1 MKHVIALF
9 DRLCLALAWLS
20 GLIAAGVMSI
30 IFVGVVMRY
39 VFRRPLAGGFE
50 LIEVGMGLMVFTALP
65 WLVRQRGNI
74 RVTVLS
80 DRFPPLAARLA
91 DLAGQVLGAGLMVL
105 IARRVWMQG
114 ERLTNFGEVTM
125 SLRIPKGLIAQ
136 GMSVMLVLTALAFLI
151 CALECLRRQY
161 PDNAAQTGGGV
172 R

>member
-1 MKHVIALF
+1 MKILLVLF

-20 GLIAAGVMSI
+20 GLIAAGVMTV
-30 IFVGVVMRY
+30 IFVGVIMRY
-39 VFRRPLAGGFE
+39 FFRRPLSGGFE

-91 DLAGQVLGAGLMVL
+91 DLAGQLLGAGLIAL
-105 IARRVWMQG
+105 IAWRVWLQG
-114 ERLTNFGEVTM
+114 ERLASFGEVTM

-136 GMSVMLVLTALAFLI
+136 GMSVMLALSALAFLI
-151 CALECLRRQY
+151 CALETLRRRY
-161 PDNAAQTGGGV
+161 PDSAEPGEAS
-172 R
+172 

>member
-1 MKHVIALF
+1 MKTVIALF

-20 GLIAAGVMSI
+20 GLIAAGLMTV

-39 VFRRPLAGGFE
+39 LFRHPLAGGFE

-80 DRFPPLAARLA
+80 DRFSPLAARLA
-91 DLAGQVLGAGLMVL
+91 DLVGQLLGAGLMGLV
-105 IARRVWMQG
+105 AWRVWLQG
-114 ERLTNFGEVTM
+114 VRLTSFGEVTM
-125 SLRIPKGLIAQ
+125 SLRIPRGLIAQ

-151 CALECLRRQY
+151 CALECLRRRY
-161 PDNAAQTGGGV
+161 PDTANQGGPG
-172 R
+172 